1 MPSAIHEVL
10 VELLRASPV
19 KALAIL
25 RELGGVDTMA
35 GVDVSRGRVVDG
47 SVQPQLRTARAS
59 DLVLAYPR
67 FDGGVRSLIV
77 EVQQRVRRSKLWAW
91 SLYWAAERER
101 TRGGEVWLIVV
112 TTRSNVARWAR
123 AELPAHIPAAGRWLV
138 IGPGTIPR
146 LGALRRA
153 TREPEAVV
161 IAGMI
166 YAGHE
171 GDVAIA
177 PRLAR
182 ACSTL
187 REPQGMIVDDLL
199 RSRLSRAALRA
210 FTEELMKIPAGY
222 VWQSDF
228 TKKHQAKGRTEG
240 RVEGREEGRQEGR
253 VKAQQ
258 EMLLAVLKRRRIS
271 VDEVSRARIRACA
284 DGKQLEAW
292 LLCAIEAKSI
302 KDVFAPGGEGAR
314 RRPVRG
320 ARGAS
325 AKRRT
330 KPAKR

>member
-1 MPSAIHEVL
+1 
-10 VELLRASPV
+10 
-19 KALAIL
+19 
-25 RELGGVDTMA
+25 
-35 GVDVSRGRVVDG
+35 
-47 SVQPQLRTARAS
+47 
-59 DLVLAYPR
+59 LVLAYPR

-101 TRGGEVWLIVV
+101 TRGGEVWLVVV
-112 TTRSNVARWAR
+112 TTHSEVARWAR
-123 AELPAHIPAAGRWLV
+123 AELPAHIPAAGRWIV

-146 LGALRRA
+146 RVLHRA

-166 YAGHE
+166 HAGHE
-171 GDVAIA
+171 GDVALA

-187 REPQGMIVDDLL
+187 REPQGMIVDDIL

-228 TKKHQAKGRTEG
+228 AKKHRAEGRTEGRTEG

-271 VDEVSRARIRACA
+271 VDEVSRARIHACA
-284 DGKQLEAW
+284 ESKQLEAW
-292 LLCAIEAKSI
+292 VLRAIEAASI
-302 KDVFAPGGEGAR
+302 KDVFAPRGEGAR
-314 RRPVRG
+314 RHAARRVGPRPTRG
-320 ARGAS
+320 SR

-330 KPAKR
+330 NTAKR